1 MNTRKTATAILL
13 LFVTIALSAQEAKY
27 EMKSAIIKKKT
38 EFSGQ
43 VLESITF
50 IDDYGKKE
58 ATEIIFK
65 NGMGPGVDKS
75 MMTIMDSTSVITV
88 DMDTKV
94 ANRVNLPTKPIN
106 YLQISDEI
114 RDQYKLKEAG
124 EEAIGDKTCKIYTL
138 EISQMGQTLQLK
150 VWVWKGIALKSETS
164 AGGTLLATETTTDI
178 QENAAVLQDKF
189 SLPAGVTIQ

>member
-38 EFSGQ
+38 DFSGQ
-43 VLESITF
+43 VLESTTF

-58 ATEIIFK
+58 STEIIFK

>member
-13 LFVTIALSAQEAKY
+13 LLVTIALSAQEAKY

-38 EFSGQ
+38 DFSGQ
-43 VLESITF
+43 VLESTTF

-58 ATEIIFK
+58 STEIIFK

>member
-1 MNTRKTATAILL
+1 
-13 LFVTIALSAQEAKY
+13 
-27 EMKSAIIKKKT
+27 
-38 EFSGQ
+38 
-43 VLESITF
+43 
-50 IDDYGKKE
+50 
-58 ATEIIFK
+58 
-65 NGMGPGVDKS
+65 MGPGVDKS

-178 QENAAVLQDKF
+178 QENTAVLQDKF

>member
-38 EFSGQ
+38 DFSGQ
-43 VLESITF
+43 VLESTTF

-65 NGMGPGVDKS
+65 NGVGPGVDKS

>member
-43 VLESITF
+43 VLESTTF

-164 AGGTLLATETTTDI
+164 AGGTLLATEITTDI

>member
-43 VLESITF
+43 VIESTTF

-58 ATEIIFK
+58 STEIIFK

-124 EEAIGDKTCKIYTL
+124 EEEIGDKTCKIYTL

>member
-43 VLESITF
+43 VLESTTF

-58 ATEIIFK
+58 STEVIFK

>member
-38 EFSGQ
+38 DFSGQ
-43 VLESITF
+43 VLESTTF

-58 ATEIIFK
+58 ATEIILK

>member
-43 VLESITF
+43 VLESTTF

-65 NGMGPGVDKS
+65 NGMSPGVDKS

>member
-38 EFSGQ
+38 DFSGQ
-43 VLESITF
+43 VLESTTF

-58 ATEIIFK
+58 STEIIFK

-124 EEAIGDKTCKIYTL
+124 EEEIGDKTCKIYTL

>member
-38 EFSGQ
+38 DFSGQ
-43 VLESITF
+43 VLESTTF

-164 AGGTLLATETTTDI
+164 AGGTLLATETATDI